1 MNKTMRLKIAVDLGM
16 TVLLF
21 VLMAYQLTGDF
32 AHEWAGAAMFLLF
45 IAHHI
50 LNRRWVMNLG
60 KGRYTPVRI
69 LQTALDFLLLAA
81 MLGLMVSG
89 IILSRHVFAFLPIS
103 GGAAMARRL
112 HLLASYW
119 GFVLMSLHL
128 GLHWGMV
135 VGMVRRKLRW
145 PASRGRTALLWAGA
159 AGIGLYGAYGFLFRY
174 QLWLYLFR
182 RAEFVLFDAFSCPAL
197 LFFMDHLAM
206 MGTFVLVSY
215 GLSRLLQA
223 GKQGGTGA

>member
-69 LQTALDFLLLAA
+69 LQSALDILLLAA

-89 IILSRHVFAFLPIS
+89 IILSRHVFGFLPIS
-103 GGAAMARRL
+103 GGAAD
-112 HLLASYW
+112 
-119 GFVLMSLHL
+119 
-128 GLHWGMV
+128 
-135 VGMVRRKLRW
+135 
-145 PASRGRTALLWAGA
+145 PAGVTPPSPRTYPL
-159 AGIGLYGAYGFLFRY
+159 
-174 QLWLYLFR
+174 
-182 RAEFVLFDAFSCPAL
+182 
-197 LFFMDHLAM
+197 
-206 MGTFVLVSY
+206 
-215 GLSRLLQA
+215 
-223 GKQGGTGA
+223 

>member
-1 MNKTMRLKIAVDLGM
+1 MNKTMRLKLAVDIGM

-45 IAHHI
+45 LIHHI
-50 LNRRWVMNLG
+50 LNRRWAASLG
-60 KGRYTPVRI
+60 NGRYTPLRI
-69 LQTALDFLLLAA
+69 LQTVINVLLLAA
-81 MLGLMVSG
+81 ILGLMVSG
-89 IILSRHVFAFLPIS
+89 IILSRHVFSFLPIS
-103 GGAAMARRL
+103 GGAALARQI

-135 VGMVRRKLRW
+135 VGMVHKMLKW
-145 PASRGRTALLWAGA
+145 PASKGRTAVLWAA
-159 AGIGLYGAYGFLFRY
+159 AVGIGLYGAYGFLFRY

-182 RAEFVLFDAFSCPAL
+182 QAEFVLFDAFSRPAI
-197 LFFMDHLAM
+197 LFFLDHLAM

-215 GLSRLLQA
+215 GLTRLLQA
-223 GKQGGTGA
+223 KRRGGARP